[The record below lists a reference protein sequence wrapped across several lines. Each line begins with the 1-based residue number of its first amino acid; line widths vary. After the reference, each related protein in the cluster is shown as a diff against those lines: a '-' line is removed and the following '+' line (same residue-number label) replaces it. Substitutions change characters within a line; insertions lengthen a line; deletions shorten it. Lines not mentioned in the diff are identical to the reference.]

1 MDWFPNVVDWL
12 GDQLSYILSFIVVLL
27 PDSPFQLLS
36 YTPISN
42 ILPYINYFI
51 PIDFILSTLT
61 AWGTAIT
68 IYYAYQIVLKWAK
81 AVS

>member
-1 MDWFPNVVDWL
+1 MDWFTSAVNWL
-12 GDQLSYILSFIVVLL
+12 GDQLSYILSFVVVLL

-36 YTPISN
+36 YTPISD

-51 PIDFILSTLT
+51 PIDFVLSTLV

-68 IYYAYQIVLKWAK
+68 IYYAYQIVLKWVK

>member
-1 MDWFPNVVDWL
+1 MDWFTSAVGWL

-36 YTPISN
+36 YTPIAN

-68 IYYAYQIVLKWAK
+68 IYYAYQIVLKWVK

>member
-1 MDWFPNVVDWL
+1 MDWFTSAVNWL
-12 GDQLSYILSFIVVLL
+12 GDQLSYILSFVVVLL

-36 YTPISN
+36 YTPISD

-51 PIDFILSTLT
+51 PIDFMLSTLA

-68 IYYAYQIVLKWAK
+68 IYYSYQIVLKWVK